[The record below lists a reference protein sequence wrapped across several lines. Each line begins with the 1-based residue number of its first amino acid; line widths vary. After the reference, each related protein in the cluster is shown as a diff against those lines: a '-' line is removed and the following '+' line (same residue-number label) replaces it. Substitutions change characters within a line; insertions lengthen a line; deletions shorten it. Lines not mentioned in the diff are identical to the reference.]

1 VSDIA
6 RRSRTGRGVVA
17 AAVLGS
23 GMAMLDGTVVNVAV
37 VRMGD
42 DLHASLADLQWV
54 TNGYLVTMASL
65 ILLGGSL
72 GDRLGRRRVFLV
84 GVIWFALASAACGLA
99 QSPAQLIAAR
109 VVQGVGAALLV
120 PGSLSMIHSSIRPL
134 DRGRAIGSWT
144 GLGGIASAAGPFIG
158 GWLVQYASWRWAFLI
173 NVPLGAL
180 TVAVALR
187 NVPET
192 RDMEADHHLDVR
204 GAVTATLALAVTTY
218 GFIEAQALGAAQAT
232 GVVLGGLLLLAGF
245 VVLEDRERHPM
256 VPPRLFASRQ
266 FAAANL
272 MTLLTYAALGAVLFF
287 LTLQLQTTL
296 GYPPLAAG
304 LATLPLTVLMLLL
317 AARGGQLATR
327 IGPRL
332 PMTVGPLFC
341 AAGVLL
347 LSGVDAGDTY
357 ALGVLPG
364 VVVFGLGLCLLV
376 APLTATVLDAAPD
389 RYAGVAS
396 GVNNALARTGS
407 LLAVAALPAAVG
419 LSGADYAR
427 PGALSGGFRAAM
439 LAAAALLVAGAAVS
453 WALIRDDVPAGD
465 GAAARP
471 EDADGTADDP
481 AP

>member
-1 VSDIA
+1 MSNIA
-6 RRSRTGRGVVA
+6 LRSRTGRGVVA

-37 VRMGD
+37 VRIGD
-42 DLHASLADLQWV
+42 DLDASLADLQWV
-54 TNGYLVTMASL
+54 SNGYLVTMASL

-72 GDRLGRRRVFLV
+72 GDRLGRRRVFVV
-84 GVIWFALASAACGLA
+84 GVLWFALASAACGLA
-99 QSPAQLIAAR
+99 QSPSQLIAAR

-120 PGSLSMIHSSIRPL
+120 PGSLSMIHASIRPL

-180 TVAVALR
+180 SVAVALR
-187 NVPET
+187 AVPET
-192 RDMEADHHLDVR
+192 RDELADHHLDVR

-218 GFIEAQALGAAQAT
+218 GFIEAQALGPTRAT
-232 GVVLGGLLLLAGF
+232 AVVLAGLLLLVGF

-256 VPPRLFASRQ
+256 VPPSLFTARQ
-266 FAAANL
+266 FTAANL

-296 GYPPLAAG
+296 RYPPLAAG

-317 AARGGQLATR
+317 AARGGQLASR
-327 IGPRL
+327 IGPRV
-332 PMTVGPLFC
+332 PMTVGPLLC

-347 LSGVDAGDTY
+347 LSGVDAGDGY

-396 GVNNALARTGS
+396 GVNNAVARTGS

-419 LSGADYAR
+419 LSGADYTR
-427 PGALSGGFRAAM
+427 PGALSAGFRTAM
-439 LAAAALLVAGAAVS
+439 LVAAALLTAGAAVS
-453 WALIRDDVPAGD
+453 WALIRNDAPA
-465 GAAARP
+465 
-471 EDADGTADDP
+471 DADGARRTGPDDTHDP
-481 AP
+481 GP